1 MKRTDRHPARA
12 FTLVDVMVSMAVVAV
27 LIGLLLPSLRG
38 VTSTGKRVACS
49 SNIRQIGLGL
59 HMYAD
64 DWNGFVV
71 PSRFVT
77 GWSQKY
83 RDSDP
88 AQMMTLRLPN
98 DADGL
103 WGQSW
108 DGLGRLTMANYLDA
122 PKIYYCPS
130 HHGAHKFTNYADA
143 FGVDTRVAIGN
154 YQYRGRGPNESRFLY
169 DIVPSASALV
179 SDGLQSKL
187 DFNHQSGLNVLLAD
201 LHVVWLSDAD
211 QTLYDSL
218 PDDVNEVGA
227 ASAVNDAWSAIDERR
242 NATDSGGYNG
252 GGK

>member
-1 MKRTDRHPARA
+1 
-12 FTLVDVMVSMAVVAV
+12 MVSMAVVAV

-64 DWNGFVV
+64 DWNGYVV
-71 PSRFVT
+71 PSRYVP
-77 GWSQKY
+77 GWSMKY

-88 AQMMTLRLPN
+88 AQMMTLRMSS

-130 HHGAHKFTNYADA
+130 HHGTHKFTNYADA
-143 FGVDTRVAIGN
+143 FGIDTREAVGN
-154 YQYRGRGPNESRFLY
+154 YQYRGQGPNGSRFLY

-179 SDGLQSKL
+179 TDGLQSKL
-187 DFNHQSGLNVLLAD
+187 DFNHQLGLNVLLAD
-201 LHVVWLSDAD
+201 LHVVWYDDSNRE
-211 QTLYDSL
+211 LYSSL
-218 PDDVNEVGA
+218 PDDEDEVGA
-227 ASAVNDAWSAIDERR
+227 ASAVSDAWSAIDDGRGT
-242 NATDSGGYNG
+242 ASSGDNG
-252 GGK
+252 GGGGGK

>member
-1 MKRTDRHPARA
+1 MKRIARHPARG

-64 DWNGFVV
+64 DFGGYVV
-71 PSRFVT
+71 PSRFVP

-83 RDSDP
+83 RDSNA
-88 AQMMTLRLPN
+88 AQMMTLRLSS

-130 HHGAHKFTNYADA
+130 HHGTHRFNSYSNS
-143 FGVDTRVAIGN
+143 FGMDTRAAIGN
-154 YQYRGRGPNESRFLY
+154 YQYRGMGPNGSRFLY

-187 DFNHQSGLNVLLAD
+187 DFNHKLGLNVLLAD
-201 LHVVWLSDAD
+201 LHVVWHDDLN
-211 QTLYDSL
+211 QELYNSL
-218 PDDVNEVGA
+218 PEDEDEMGA
-227 ASAVNDAWSAIDERR
+227 ASAVNDAWSAIGDGHG
-242 NATDSGGYNG
+242 TSSSGGGGG

>member
-1 MKRTDRHPARA
+1 MKRTARHPARA
-12 FTLVDVMVSMAVVAV
+12 FTLIDVMVSMAVVAV

-71 PSRFVT
+71 PSRYVP
-77 GWSQKY
+77 GWSPKY
-83 RDSDP
+83 RDSD
-88 AQMMTLRLPN
+88 AAEMMTLRLAN

-108 DGLGRLTMANYLDA
+108 DGLGRLTAANYLDA

-130 HHGAHKFTNYADA
+130 HHGSHKFTQYADA
-143 FGVDTRVAIGN
+143 FGLDTRVAIGN
-154 YQYRGRGPNESRFLY
+154 YQYRGRGPNDSRFLY
-169 DIVPSASALV
+169 DIIPSASALV

-187 DFNHQSGLNVLLAD
+187 DYNHQFGLNVLLAD

-211 QTLYDSL
+211 HALYNSL
-218 PDDVNEVGA
+218 PDDAEEYGA
-227 ASAVNDAWSAIDERR
+227 ASAVNDAWSAIDNRH
-242 NATDSGGYNG
+242 TTSTGNG
-252 GGK
+252 GGGK

>member
-1 MKRTDRHPARA
+1 MKRTARHPARA

-71 PSRFVT
+71 PSRFVP

-88 AQMMTLRLPN
+88 AQMMTLRLSN

-122 PKIYYCPS
+122 PKIFYCPS
-130 HHGAHKFTNYADA
+130 HHGAHKFSNYADA
-143 FGVDTRVAIGN
+143 FGIDTREAVGN
-154 YQYRGRGPNESRFLY
+154 YQYRGIGPNGSRFLY
-169 DIVPSASALV
+169 DIVPSAAAIV
-179 SDGLQSKL
+179 TDGLQTKP
-187 DFNHQSGLNVLLAD
+187 DFNHRFGLNVLLAD
-201 LHVVWLSDAD
+201 LHVVWYDDLNHE
-211 QTLYDSL
+211 LYETL
-218 PDDVNEVGA
+218 PDDEEEVGA
-227 ASAVNDAWSAIDERR
+227 ASAINDAWSAIDEGRH
-242 NATDSGGYNG
+242 TSGSGGNTG